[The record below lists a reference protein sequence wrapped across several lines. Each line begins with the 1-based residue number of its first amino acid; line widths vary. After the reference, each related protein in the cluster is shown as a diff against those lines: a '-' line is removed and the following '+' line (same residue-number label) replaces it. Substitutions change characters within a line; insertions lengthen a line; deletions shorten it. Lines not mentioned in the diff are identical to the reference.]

1 MLKYL
6 NLNLK
11 LLYFFLI
18 IVGILTIF
26 YQINF
31 EDFWLDEM
39 LSFWI
44 ADPVL
49 SWNETFER
57 HKNYDYHNPVFFN
70 LVLKYFLDIV
80 GYNPEIARY
89 LPLIFGSIFLIIIG
103 PITIQVKKDKT
114 FVLTT
119 LLACISIY
127 TIKYSQEV
135 RPYSLLLLTS
145 ALNIYFFLKLC
156 NREGYKKKNTI
167 FFIIFSI
174 INYSTN
180 PFSLIIFFS
189 QIFFIFYKYF
199 LFKDKNIQFYISV
212 MFISIF
218 YLLLNYDYI
227 LFQISFKN
235 YMLSSDIINV
245 LDGLYFPRFFGSKI
259 MGYFYLILLL
269 FLIIKCRKKIFSEN
283 NNYLFFLAIIFFSYL
298 IPLIYGIINTPVLHD
313 RYIIFILIPIFIL
326 ISCLLNDLRNNYL
339 RRILISLLIF
349 LTVGNHYI
357 EIFERP
363 KTKPQFNFV
372 LEQIKRSDKNDV
384 FLYNPRGTS
393 ILIMNYLKNIQLNI
407 EKELNFYE
415 YKNLN
420 ENINSF
426 WFLCYLPEV
435 NFECKSTKKNNFKI
449 SEQIKTRLVHA
460 YLYEKF

>member
-1 MLKYL
+1 MLRHLDL
-6 NLNLK
+6 NHK
-11 LLYFFLI
+11 ILYFFLI
-18 IVGILTIF
+18 IIGILTIF

-39 LSFWI
+39 QSFWI
-44 ADPVL
+44 ADPEL
-49 SWNETFER
+49 SWNETYER
-57 HKNYDYHNPVFFN
+57 HKKYDYHNPILFN

-89 LPLIFGSIFLIIIG
+89 LPLIFGSIFFIIIG
-103 PITIQVKKDKT
+103 PITFRVKKDNT
-114 FVLTT
+114 FLLTT
-119 LLACISIY
+119 LLACLSIY

-145 ALNIYFFLKLC
+145 ALNIFFFLKLC
-156 NREGYKKKNTI
+156 NRESNKKKNTI
-167 FFIIFSI
+167 LFVIFSA
-174 INYSTN
+174 INYSIN

-199 LFKDKNIQFYISV
+199 LFKEKYIQFYISV
-212 MFISIF
+212 LFISIC
-218 YLLLNYDYI
+218 YLLLNYNYI
-227 LFQISFKN
+227 LFQVSFKN

-269 FLIIKCRKKIFSEN
+269 FLVIKCRKKIFLEN
-283 NNYLFFLAIIFFSYL
+283 NNYLFFLILIFFSYL
-298 IPLIYGIINTPVLHD
+298 IPLMYGILNTPVLHD
-313 RYIIFILIPIFIL
+313 RYIIFILLPIFIL
-326 ISCLLNDLRNNYL
+326 IACLLNDLRNNYL
-339 RRILISLLIF
+339 RQILISLLIL
-349 LTVGNHYI
+349 LTVGNHII
-357 EIFERP
+357 EIFDRP
-363 KTKPQFNFV
+363 KSKPQFNFV
-372 LEQIKRSDKNDV
+372 FDQIKKSDNNDV
-384 FLYNPRGTS
+384 VLYNPRGTS
-393 ILIMNYLKNIQLNI
+393 IFIMSYLKNIQPNI

-426 WFLCYLPEV
+426 WFLCYMPEV
-435 NFECKSTKKNNFKI
+435 NFKCKLTEKNNFKI
-449 SEQIKTRLVHA
+449 TDQKKTRLVHA